1 MRRKDGREKSLRE
14 EEETRGDGGEATERT
29 RLTLRFHAVPLQ
41 VVMNQLD
48 QRLCVLSCGDLS
60 LGEGVAAETLGRHG
74 ARMCASDEISWGTTV
89 PNLAG

>member
-29 RLTLRFHAVPLQ
+29 RRLPLRFHAVPLQ

-48 QRLCVLSCGDLS
+48 QRLCVLVAICLRERVWRQRHWASME
-60 LGEGVAAETLGRHG
+60 LGCVLLVRYLGALQCR
-74 ARMCASDEISWGTTV
+74 A
-89 PNLAG
+89 